1 MINDSRKI
9 DNLMQQAQE
18 LERRILAA
26 HRLDR
31 LVLYTEFSRTLAQ
44 LRVAG
49 GRVPSRMLR
58 LEQMLGEEAAEE
70 MFDNM
75 PV

>member
-1 MINDSRKI
+1 MTSENRKSDS
-9 DNLMQQAQE
+9 LMQQAQG
-18 LERRILAA
+18 LERRVLAA

-31 LVLYTEFSRTLAQ
+31 LVLYPEFSRTLAR

-49 GRVPSRMLR
+49 ERVPSRMLR
-58 LEQMLGEEAAEE
+58 LEQMLSEEAAEE

>member
-1 MINDSRKI
+1 MTSDNGKI
-9 DNLMQQAQE
+9 DNLMQQAQG

-26 HRLDR
+26 HRQDR
-31 LVLYTEFSRTLAQ
+31 LVLYSEFSRTLTR

-49 GRVPSRMLR
+49 GRVPSRMQR